1 MLFLWME
8 ERLSGAEEMREYWQV
23 WNFRG
28 RLVDLYLS
36 LSVQVLTR
44 AVFMANEKRLTNWM
58 KEKKS
63 HILRF
68 WPNTTTCKC
77 FYFTCKHKGI
87 LTTKKYRISLT
98 VLIPCLTQFASV
110 FLTMLDH
117 LICPCRY
124 RIFEKQTNKY
134 MKKQ

>member
-1 MLFLWME
+1 LDEDIWCFFFEWRKGCQERRIWGSTGKFEISE
-8 ERLSGAEEMREYWQV
+8 EELLTCICY
-23 WNFRG
+23 
-28 RLVDLYLS
+28 S
-36 LSVQVLTR
+36 LSR
-44 AVFMANEKRLTNWM
+44 AVFIDNKKRLTNWM

-77 FYFTCKHKGI
+77 FYFTCKNKGI
-87 LTTKKYRISLT
+87 ITTKKYRISLT

-110 FLTMLDH
+110 FLTMLDQ

-124 RIFEKQTNKY
+124 RIFEKQTNK
-134 MKKQ
+134 